1 MITPIPPLLAAAR
14 ALGNVETSPDVDGV
28 YRRVPLVVPFRGKWL
43 PSLGFAAFHRF
54 ENSGPLKFGSGTFIV
69 GTTRIPV
76 DPQGRFL
83 LKFRG
88 PSRSHK
94 RFSAANVIASE
105 SRRQHG
111 LPPVYPPQAF
121 AGKWV
126 LVGLTAP
133 GLLDLKACPVASIYP
148 GVEVH
153 ATLLDNLLR
162 GDFLRPVPAW
172 LLSGRGPDPD
182 AAPWSWWSY
191 GFQGL

>member
-1 MITPIPPLLAAAR
+1 MATHPGVCRVSPLQQYWHTKIR
-14 ALGNVETSPDVDGV
+14 P
-28 YRRVPLVVPFRGKWL
+28 RRPLVGK
-43 PSLGFAAFHRF
+43 
-54 ENSGPLKFGSGTFIV
+54 
-69 GTTRIPV
+69 TRIPL

-105 SRRQHG
+105 ARRQHG

-133 GLLDLKACPVASIYP
+133 GLLDLKASPVSAIYP

-153 ATLLDNLLR
+153 ATLLDNLLT
-162 GDFLRPVPAW
+162 G
-172 LLSGRGPDPD
+172 
-182 AAPWSWWSY
+182 
-191 GFQGL
+191 